1 MKKLICLCLLLTLA
15 GCAKKEEQPPTV
27 TIANPFMTFDTLEE
41 AEESA
46 GLSMN
51 LPEMVGEYIISIY
64 RSMPDKM
71 LEIIY
76 TLDEDRIKVR
86 KEAGDKDISGN
97 YSAEVYEDKDLQ
109 IEDLT
114 IHLQCKEDRICNAI
128 WTQDGY
134 SYAMMADQ
142 GVSEQ
147 ELKELVYTI
156 CFTIN

>member
-1 MKKLICLCLLLTLA
+1 MKKLICLCLILTLA
-15 GCAKKEEQPPTV
+15 GCAKKPEPQENV

-41 AEESA
+41 AEKSA

-51 LPEMVGEYIISIY
+51 LPEMVGDHVISIY
-64 RSMPDKM
+64 RSMPERM

-76 TLDEDRIKVR
+76 TLDEDMIKVR
-86 KEAGDKDISGN
+86 KEAGNKDISGN
-97 YSAEVYEDKDLQ
+97 YSAEVYEERDLQ

-114 IHLQCKEDRICNAI
+114 VHLQYKEDKIYNAI

-134 SYAMMADQ
+134 SYAMTADG

-147 ELKELVYTI
+147 ALTELVYTI